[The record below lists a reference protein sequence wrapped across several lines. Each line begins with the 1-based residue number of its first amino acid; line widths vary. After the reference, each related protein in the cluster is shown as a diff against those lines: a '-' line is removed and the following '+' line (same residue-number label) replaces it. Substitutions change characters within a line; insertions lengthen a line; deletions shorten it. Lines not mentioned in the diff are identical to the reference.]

1 MNSNQTHNQSV
12 LAQIMGALNNKTGA
26 LNKPA
31 RTEYER
37 RPGTGALFGTVNQET
52 GEIVITGSFR
62 APEGGMEL
70 TLVGK
75 LADDGQTIILTGDVV
90 GHENLPFQVAGEL
103 KPQSYDA
110 DYKGGFIAV
119 VGPKAKYVW
128 TVNSKSATSKTSD
141 KPYRF
146 VWFTRGATVSI

>member
-1 MNSNQTHNQSV
+1 MNTTQNQTT
-12 LAQIMGALNNKTGA
+12 LATIMGALNNKTGG
-26 LNKPA
+26 LDKPA
-31 RTEYER
+31 GRTEYER
-37 RPGTGALFGTVNQET
+37 RPGTGALFGTVDQTT

-70 TLVGK
+70 SLVGK
-75 LADDGQTIILTGDVV
+75 LGDEGKIILTGDVI
-90 GHENLPFQVAGEL
+90 GHENMPFQVAGEL

-119 VGPKAKYVW
+119 IGPKAKFIW
-128 TVNSKSATSKTSD
+128 NVNSKSATSKTSD

-146 VWFTRGATVSI
+146 VWFTRGATVAI